1 MSHRFRMGKSQVLVV
16 GSGITVALLLSA
28 SFPPTVA
35 WGQGASDQEEMT
47 ADEFDQMFNE
57 YSNWGRWGSDD
68 ELGALNLVTPEKR
81 REAATLI
88 RSGISVSLSHN
99 PMTEEAPDNN
109 PVPFE
114 HVMREGLRTDTYR
127 FSYHGYGISHIDALC
142 HYSYKDMMYNGIPTS
157 ASTERGCSKL
167 GIEHLKDGVVTRG
180 VLIDIP
186 RLRGVPYLDPSVPIY
201 VEDIEAWERMA
212 GVTVSAGDTLL
223 LRVGR
228 WARRAEL
235 GPWFPRDA
243 IAGFHTSVGPWIR
256 ERDVAV
262 VGSDASTD
270 VQPSLV
276 EGMRLPLHNFL
287 IAGLGITMLDNMD
300 LEALAETAAR
310 ENRWEFMVTIGPI
323 PVTGGTGSPVN
334 ALAVF

>member
-1 MSHRFRMGKSQVLVV
+1 MTAAAAFFLG
-16 GSGITVALLLSA
+16 A
-28 SFPPTVA
+28 SLMPTVA
-35 WGQGASDQEEMT
+35 CSQDTASALELMT
-47 ADEFDQMFNE
+47 AVEFDQMFTQ
-57 YSNWGRWGSDD
+57 YSNWGRWGEDD
-68 ELGALNLVTPEKR
+68 QLGALNLITPEKR
-81 REAATLI
+81 RQAASLV
-88 RSGISVSLSHN
+88 RSGVSVSLSHN
-99 PMTEEAPDNN
+99 PMTEDAPDNN

-114 HVMREGLRTDTYR
+114 HVMGEGLRTDTYSFR
-127 FSYHGYGISHIDALC
+127 YHGYGISHIDALC
-142 HYSYKDMMYNGIPTS
+142 HFSHNDMMYNGIPTS
-157 ASTERGCSKL
+157 ASTEQGCGKL

-180 VLIDIP
+180 VLIDIA
-186 RLRGVPYLDPSVPIY
+186 RLKGVPYMDPSVPIY
-201 VEDIEAWERMA
+201 VEDLEAWEEMS
-212 GVTVSAGDTLL
+212 GVKVSPGDVLL

-228 WARRAEL
+228 WARRDDL

-243 IAGFHTSVGPWIR
+243 IAGFHTSVGPWFK

-270 VQPSLV
+270 VQPSGV
-276 EGMRLPLHNFL
+276 EGMRLPLHTFL

-334 ALAVF
+334 ALAIF